1 MNPIVLPKDRPR
13 DEALGRL
20 IREIHNLPADRVYRV
35 EVNEV
40 KRTRSLQQNAYLWGV
55 CYPTILREAGEALVG
70 WDSDDLHEY
79 FLGEWSGWE
88 TLEGFGRKRMKPIKR
103 SSRLSVSEF
112 GEYVDFI
119 HRKAADMGIYI
130 PSPDEPV
137 EEP

>member
-112 GEYVDFI
+112 AEYVDFI